1 MTTRGRDERAA
12 ASSGARLCAAAG
24 EATVTMASVTST
36 VARHSRPAD
45 FKARFLAKFM
55 FIAMLMRPI
64 PAAATISLV
73 AHFDLGVNRLERG
86 ASSLTNAL

>member
-12 ASSGARLCAAAG
+12 ASSEARLCAAAG
-24 EATVTMASVTST
+24 LAAVRTAST
-36 VARHSRPAD
+36 VARHSRPAN
-45 FKARFLAKFM
+45 FMARFLAKFM
-55 FIAMLMRPI
+55 FIAMVMRPM

>member
-1 MTTRGRDERAA
+1 MTTRGRDARAA
-12 ASSGARLCAAAG
+12 ASSEARDCAAAG
-24 EATVTMASVTST
+24 TAAVSTAST
-36 VARHSRPAD
+36 VARHSKPAD
-45 FKARFLAKFM
+45 FRARFLVKFM
-55 FIAMLMRPI
+55 FVAMVMRPK